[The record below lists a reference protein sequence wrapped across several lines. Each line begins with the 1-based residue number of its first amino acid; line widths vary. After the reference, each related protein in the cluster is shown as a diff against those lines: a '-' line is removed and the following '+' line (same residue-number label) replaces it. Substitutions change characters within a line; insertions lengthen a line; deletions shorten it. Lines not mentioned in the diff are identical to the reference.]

1 MGRLEKVLEEC
12 DQAIRLGPRDPLL
25 WHSYNW
31 KAAAYFALHQDDQA
45 IEWWQRG
52 LAAAPNFSYMQA
64 SLAAVLALNDRDAE
78 ARVMLT
84 RYLSNSDA
92 KLRSVARWRV
102 YMKASSDNSVWL
114 AFGDRTIEGLR
125 KAGLPE
131 E

>member
-1 MGRLEKVLEEC
+1 
-12 DQAIRLGPRDPLL
+12 
-25 WHSYNW
+25 
-31 KAAAYFALHQDDQA
+31 
-45 IEWWQRG
+45 
-52 LAAAPNFSYMQA
+52 
-64 SLAAVLALNDRDAE
+64 VLALNDRDAE